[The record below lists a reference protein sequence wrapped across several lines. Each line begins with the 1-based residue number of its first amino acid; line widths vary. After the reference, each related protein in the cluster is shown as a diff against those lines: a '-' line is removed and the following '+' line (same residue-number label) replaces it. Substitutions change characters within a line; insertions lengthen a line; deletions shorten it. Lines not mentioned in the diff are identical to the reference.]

1 MIEML
6 SIFKLPKTSLV
17 DAVSVKC
24 SSETI
29 LVKGRYIKLT
39 RDVSQTP
46 WNLNEED
53 DDDGAGQPNANVH

>member
-1 MIEML
+1 ML

-53 DDDGAGQPNANVH
+53 DDDGAGQPNTNVH

>member
-53 DDDGAGQPNANVH
+53 DDDGAGQPNTNVH